1 MKRWWLVVAL
11 LLSLGV
17 NLGLVGAQ
25 IARRRAVA
33 AWAGERPPGGPEPGA
48 RLAERL
54 RLDDAQREQFLAIQ
68 RRLIEG
74 VRDQRRELGRLRR
87 VLRDELIAP
96 APDRGRVDLLLGEIA
111 ERQQALDRAFVEHVL
126 ESRELLDGEQLERYL
141 FFLERFTA
149 QRFGR
154 PDEGPD
160 PRLGRPGDRP
170 GDRPGARFQPER
182 GDDARR
188 PAPRQEP
195 SPPR

>member
-1 MKRWWLVVAL
+1 VKRWWLVVAL

-17 NLGLVGAQ
+17 NLGLVGAAIVRQ
-25 IARRRAVA
+25 RAIA
-33 AWAGERPPGGPEPGA
+33 AWTGERPPGGPEPGA

-54 RLDDAQREQFLAIQ
+54 RLDDAQREQFLGIQ
-68 RRLIEG
+68 RRLVER
-74 VRDQRRELGRLRR
+74 VRDERRELGRLRR

-96 APDRGRVDLLLGEIA
+96 EPDRDRIDRLVDEIA
-111 ERQQALDRAFVEHVL
+111 ERQLALDRAFVDHVL

-160 PRLGRPGDRP
+160 PRLGRPGERPGTRLP
-170 GDRPGARFQPER
+170 GDRGEGP
-182 GDDARR
+182 RR
-188 PAPRQEP
+188 P
-195 SPPR
+195 PPRDEPRPPR